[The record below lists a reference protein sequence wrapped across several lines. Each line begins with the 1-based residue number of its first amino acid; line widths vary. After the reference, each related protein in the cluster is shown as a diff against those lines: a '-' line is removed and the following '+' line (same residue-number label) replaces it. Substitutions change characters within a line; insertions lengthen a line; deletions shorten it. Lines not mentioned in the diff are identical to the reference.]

1 MVVVSSIVKRGK
13 GINEFAYE
21 ILLAVT
27 LGK

>member
-1 MVVVSSIVKRGK
+1 MIVVSSIVKQGK
-13 GINEFAYE
+13 GINEFAHE